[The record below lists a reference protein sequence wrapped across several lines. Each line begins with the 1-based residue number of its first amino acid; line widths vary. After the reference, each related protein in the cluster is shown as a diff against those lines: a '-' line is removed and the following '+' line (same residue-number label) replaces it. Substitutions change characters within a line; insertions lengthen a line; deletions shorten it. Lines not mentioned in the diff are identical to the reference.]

1 MASLSAAAVPAAA
14 SPSTATA
21 KAASAA
27 PTKPPPP
34 TAANSMRMSS
44 DSEGASATAALGDGR
59 DGGPSSSAPASA
71 QQQQRPVVA
80 RGVAPPPTNP
90 NPKQPSTGVGAASG
104 GEGAAT
110 SSSTAG
116 GSSGQEQ
123 TISYSAERIIGNG
136 SFGVVFQ
143 AAVVETGEVVAI
155 KKVLQDKRFKNREL
169 QIMRQLVKDPHSNIV
184 ALKHCF
190 YSQGEKP
197 DELYLN
203 LVLEYVPETVYSISR
218 SHQKSKVPLPLIFV
232 KLYLYQL
239 SRALAHIHALG
250 ICHRD
255 IKPQN
260 LLVDPKNQQL
270 KLCDFGSAKALV
282 KGEPNVSYICSR
294 YYRAPELIFGSTD
307 YSTAIDVWSEGCVGA
322 ELLLGQPLFPGDSG
336 VDQLVEIIKV
346 LGTPTREEISAMN
359 SNYTEFK
366 FPQIKACQ
374 WRKVFRSKTPEEAM
388 NFIGSTL
395 AYAPERRIKPLEGC
409 AHPFFDELRNE
420 RTRLPNGETLPPMF
434 DFTSHELSSPPE
446 LLEKLMP
453 PHMKGVHAR
462 EKGKDDSKTSG
473 R

>member
-1 MASLSAAAVPAAA
+1 MTTAA
-14 SPSTATA
+14 TATA
-21 KAASAA
+21 TASDKNRESSTQA
-27 PTKPPPP
+27 PQ
-34 TAANSMRMSS
+34 S
-44 DSEGASATAALGDGR
+44 
-59 DGGPSSSAPASA
+59 
-71 QQQQRPVVA
+71 
-80 RGVAPPPTNP
+80 PTNL
-90 NPKQPSTGVGAASG
+90 NTQSD
-104 GEGAAT
+104 
-110 SSSTAG
+110 
-116 GSSGQEQ
+116 Q

-184 ALKHCF
+184 TLKHCF

-218 SHQKSKVPLPLIFV
+218 QHSKAKIPLPLLYV

-239 SRALAHIHALG
+239 SRALAHIHSLG

-260 LLVDPKNQQL
+260 LLVNPETQQL

-282 KGEPNVSYICSR
+282 KGEPNVAYICSR

-346 LGTPTREEISAMN
+346 LGTPTREEISSMN

-374 WRKVFRSKTPEEAM
+374 WRKVFRSKTPEDAID
-388 NFIGSTL
+388 FISTTL
-395 AYAPERRIKPLEGC
+395 AYAPERRVKPLDGC
-409 AHPFFDELRNE
+409 AHSFFDELRDPK
-420 RTRLPNGETLPPMF
+420 TKLPTGKPLPPLF
-434 DFTSHELSSPPE
+434 DFTQHELDAKPE
-446 LLEKLMP
+446 IVEKLIP
-453 PHMKGVHAR
+453 DHLKGQFSDGG
-462 EKGKDDSKTSG
+462 GKTKSG
-473 R
+473 

>member
-1 MASLSAAAVPAAA
+1 MSTEAGKDVKLPTEVAGNVAQSQGDPSVGRQNTMIDVKSEVGGGVHSKQAPPKQQDAVQ
-14 SPSTATA
+14 
-21 KAASAA
+21 
-27 PTKPPPP
+27 
-34 TAANSMRMSS
+34 
-44 DSEGASATAALGDGR
+44 EGSRAG
-59 DGGPSSSAPASA
+59 
-71 QQQQRPVVA
+71 
-80 RGVAPPPTNP
+80 GVANTV
-90 NPKQPSTGVGAASG
+90 K
-104 GEGAAT
+104 
-110 SSSTAG
+110 G
-116 GSSGQEQ
+116 GSVIQGSGSNTGNGADE

-143 AAVVETGEVVAI
+143 ATVVETGDIVAI

-169 QIMRQLVKDPHSNIV
+169 QIMRQLVKNPHSNIV

-197 DELYLN
+197 EELYLN
-203 LVLEYVPETVYSISR
+203 LVLEFVPETVYSISR
-218 SHQKSKVPLPLIFV
+218 HHQKSKIQLPVIYV
-232 KLYLYQL
+232 KLYMYQL
-239 SRALAHIHALG
+239 CRALAHIHSMG

-260 LLVDPKNQQL
+260 LLLNPENHQL

-307 YSTAIDVWSEGCVGA
+307 YSTAIDIWSQGCVGA

-374 WRKVFRSKTPEEAM
+374 WKKVFRSKTPEDAID
-388 NFIGSTL
+388 FIGSML
-395 AYAPERRIKPLEGC
+395 AYSPEKRILPLQGC
-409 AHPFFDELRNE
+409 THSFFDELRDPSV
-420 RTRLPNGETLPPMF
+420 RLPNGKELPPLF
-434 DFTSHELSSPPE
+434 DFTEHERTAYPE
-446 LLEKLMP
+446 LLYKLEP
-453 PHMKGVHAR
+453 PHAR
-462 EKGKDDSKTSG
+462 GGAKAEGGK
-473 R
+473 